1 MFDFFKKKAV
11 EKKSLIPEVLG
22 LRLGGVIELDALK
35 MKIIEPDLTI
45 SGAATTQLIQAVGV
59 VQLDNSTRLIR
70 YYTDDDAMI
79 QVLMD
84 GDSDADIQQ
93 CMLSYYYSTTPI
105 DTDTKWNQWLAQ
117 QGVVKS
123 HWDLDGV
130 NFTKLWENELPVA
143 MTETT
148 WTSEIESSQTDQF
161 VMLYSRDVNPDLC
174 EVLIVSAEEQIIN
187 NSADRCLVLSTAFEL
202 QPNDF
207 KVN

>member
-1 MFDFFKKKAV
+1 MFDFFKKKPA

-45 SGAATTQLIQAVGV
+45 SGAATTQLIQAVGI

-70 YYTDDDAMI
+70 YYTDDDAMV
-79 QVLMD
+79 QVLID
-84 GDSDADIQQ
+84 GDSDADVQQ
-93 CMLSYYYSTTPI
+93 CMLAYYYSTTPI
-105 DTDTKWNQWLAQ
+105 DTETQWNERLAK
-117 QGVVKS
+117 GVVKS

-130 NFTKLWENELPVA
+130 NFSKLWENELPVA

-148 WTSEIESSQTDQF
+148 WTSETEYSRTDQF
-161 VMLYSRDVNPDLC
+161 VMLYSRDVNADLC
-174 EVLIVSAEEQIIN
+174 EVLIVSAEEQIVN

>member
-1 MFDFFKKKAV
+1 MFDFFKKKPV

-45 SGAATTQLIQAVGV
+45 SGAANTQLIQAVGV
-59 VQLDNSTRLIR
+59 VQLDNATRLIR

-79 QVLMD
+79 QVLIV
-84 GDSDADIQQ
+84 GDSDADVQQ

-105 DTDTKWNQWLAQ
+105 DTDTRWNEWLAT
-117 QGVVKS
+117 GVVKS

-148 WTSEIESSQTDQF
+148 WTSATEYSQTDQF
-161 VMLYSRDVNPDLC
+161 VMLYSRDVNADLC

-187 NSADRCLVLSTAFEL
+187 NRAEHCLVLSTAFEL

>member
-1 MFDFFKKKAV
+1 MFDFFKKKPV
-11 EKKSLIPEVLG
+11 EEKSLIPEVLG

-59 VQLDNSTRLIR
+59 VQLDDSTRLIR
-70 YYTDDDAMI
+70 YYTDDDAMVQI
-79 QVLMD
+79 LIE
-84 GDSDADIQQ
+84 GDSDADVQQ

-105 DTDTKWNQWLAQ
+105 DTDTRWNEWLTK
-117 QGVVKS
+117 GVVKS

-148 WTSEIESSQTDQF
+148 WTSETECSRTDQF
-161 VMLYSRDVNPDLC
+161 VMLYSRDVNADLS
-174 EVLIVSAEEQIIN
+174 EVLIVSAEEQIVN

>member
-1 MFDFFKKKAV
+1 MFDFFKKKPAD
-11 EKKSLIPEVLG
+11 KKSLIPEVLG

-70 YYTDDDAMI
+70 YYTDDDAMV

-84 GDSDADIQQ
+84 GDSDADVQQ

-105 DTDTKWNQWLAQ
+105 DTETQWNERLAK
-117 QGVVKS
+117 GVVKS

-130 NFTKLWENELPVA
+130 DFIKLWENELPVA

-148 WTSEIESSQTDQF
+148 WTSETEYSRTDQF
-161 VMLYSRDVNPDLC
+161 VMLYSRDVNADLC
-174 EVLIVSAEEQIIN
+174 EVLIVSAEEQIVN

>member
-1 MFDFFKKKAV
+1 MFDFFKKKPV

-45 SGAATTQLIQAVGV
+45 SGAANTQLIQAVGV
-59 VQLDNSTRLIR
+59 VQLDNATRLIR

-79 QVLMD
+79 QVLIV
-84 GDSDADIQQ
+84 GDSDADVQQ

-105 DTDTKWNQWLAQ
+105 DTDTRWNEWLAT
-117 QGVVKS
+117 GVVKS

-148 WTSEIESSQTDQF
+148 WTSATEYSQTDQF
-161 VMLYSRDVNPDLC
+161 VMLYSRDVNADLC

-187 NSADRCLVLSTAFEL
+187 NRAEHCLVLSTAFEL
-202 QPNDF
+202 QLNDF